1 MQNSKLYNRAL
12 QTIPGGVNSPVRT
25 FTGVGGNS
33 VFIKCAKGSLLTDE
47 EDKTY
52 IDYIGSWGPMIFGHA
67 WAPVVEAVQK
77 QLENSSSYGLASKL
91 EIELAELVVAMVPG
105 IEKVRLVNSGTEA
118 CMTAVR
124 IARAAT
130 GREKI
135 IKFNGCYHGHADTF
149 LVKAGSGALTLGSPS
164 SAGVLPAV
172 AASTLVAEYNDE
184 ESVKAILESN
194 RGEVAAIIIE
204 PVAGNMGCIPPTNDF
219 LLRIRKLANQHGV
232 ILIFDEVMTGFRLAA
247 GGAQELYGIHADL
260 VTFGKIIGGG
270 FPVGAVAG
278 GSTLMDFLAPLGPV
292 YQAGTLSGNPVAT
305 TAGLTVLSELNRN
318 KDIYKE
324 LDEKGQTLQCELEA
338 LFAQNEIPAQIN
350 RVGSMISVFFSEK
363 EITTFEDVA
372 QSDLSRFN
380 LFFQEMLKNGVMLPP
395 SGYESWFLAA
405 SLNDELI
412 EKTISAAEQSI
423 SEIRKKW
430 SYE

>member
-25 FTGVGGNS
+25 FTGVGS
-33 VFIKCAKGSLLTDE
+33 DPVFIKSAKGSLLTDE

-77 QLENSSSYGLASKL
+77 QLDNSSSYGLASKL

-149 LVKAGSGALTLGSPS
+149 LVKAGSGALALGSPS
-164 SAGVLPAV
+164 SAGVLPSV
-172 AASTLVAEYNDE
+172 AANTLVAEYNDE

-219 LLRIRKLANQHGV
+219 LLQIRKLANQHGV

-278 GSTLMDFLAPLGPV
+278 SSTLMDFLAPLGPV

-305 TAGLTVLSELNRN
+305 TAGLAVLSELNRN
-318 KDIYKE
+318 KNIYRE
-324 LDEKGQTLQCELEA
+324 LDEKGQTLQRELKA
-338 LFAQNEIPAQIN
+338 LFAKNEIPTQIN

-363 EITTFEDVA
+363 EIATFEDVA
-372 QSDLSRFN
+372 QSDLPRFN

-405 SLNDELI
+405 SLNDELT

-423 SEIRKKW
+423 LEIRKK
-430 SYE
+430 

>member
-12 QTIPGGVNSPVRT
+12 QAIPGGVNSPVRT
-25 FTGVGGNS
+25 FTGVGGNP

-91 EIELAELVVAMVPG
+91 EIELAELVVSMVPG

-149 LVKAGSGALTLGSPS
+149 LVKAGSGVLTLGSPS

-172 AASTLVAEYNDE
+172 AANTLVAEYNDE

-204 PVAGNMGCIPPTNDF
+204 PVAGNMGCISPINDF

-318 KDIYKE
+318 KNIYRE

-338 LFAQNEIPAQIN
+338 LFAQNEVPAQIN

-412 EKTISAAEQSI
+412 AKTISAAEQSI
-423 SEIRKKW
+423 LEIRKK
-430 SYE
+430 

>member
-25 FTGVGGNS
+25 FTGVGGNP

-91 EIELAELVVAMVPG
+91 EIELAELVVSMVPG

-149 LVKAGSGALTLGSPS
+149 LVKAGSGVLTLGSPS

-172 AASTLVAEYNDE
+172 AANTLVAEYNDE

-204 PVAGNMGCIPPTNDF
+204 PVAGNMGCISPINDF

-318 KDIYKE
+318 KNIYRE

-350 RVGSMISVFFSEK
+350 SVGSMISVFFSEK

-412 EKTISAAEQSI
+412 AKTISAAEQSI
-423 SEIRKKW
+423 LEIRKK
-430 SYE
+430 